1 MGRFFGALVHASLR
15 NRLFVLVA
23 AAVLV
28 AYGGFELAGMPMD
41 VFPDLNRPTV
51 TLMTE
56 AEGMAPEEVEQLVA
70 YPLETAMNGMPGVER
85 VRSVSG
91 VGLSILYVEFAWGT
105 DLYRNRQQ
113 VAERIASV
121 REQLPA
127 GVVPQMG
134 PVTSIMGEIMLVAMT
149 ADPKANEGTGGVNPM
164 QVRELVDFT
173 VRPRLLAIPGVA
185 QVIPIGGEVRQYQV
199 TPHVAQMARLDV
211 TLDDLERTVKQF
223 GANTGGGFVDQNRA
237 EYVVRNIGRTT
248 RIEDLRSLVVTMRDG
263 QAILLGQVATVDYA
277 ARFKRGDAGAGGKP
291 AVILSVQKQPG
302 ADTVP
307 LTRAVEAALGDLG
320 RTLPPGVRADQVLFR
335 QANFIEASIGN
346 VEDAMRDAV
355 IVVAVVLFAF
365 LLNLRTTA
373 ISLLAIPISVLFTV
387 LVFRLAGLSI
397 NTMTLGG
404 LAIAIGELVDDAV
417 VDVENVFR
425 RLKENRGAGSPRP
438 ALEVVAGASQEVRS
452 GIIYATII
460 VVLVFLPLFAL
471 TGIEGKLFAPLGVA
485 YIVSI
490 LGSLVTSV
498 TVTPVLCYY
507 LLPAMRRL
515 AERESP
521 LVRVLK
527 RWDARLLRWSFDK
540 LAPLMGVAAVL
551 VGLAAAGAWFLPRA
565 FLPPFN
571 EGTLTLNMTFQ
582 PGISLAESNRLGA
595 IAERLIM
602 GVPEVRSVGRRVGRA
617 ELDEHA
623 EGVHATEMDVDLRP
637 IASGGGRPKEE
648 VLADLRR
655 RVAVLPAAFNVG
667 QPIGHRLEHLL
678 SGVNAAIAVKLFG
691 DDLDTLRGL
700 AEDLRA
706 RMAGIPGL
714 VDLLVERQVRVPQ
727 LQVRLDYA
735 RAALYGVTPAALA
748 DSLEKLSNGK
758 VVSQVVDGQKRF
770 DVVLRLSDPERTT
783 EALAG
788 LLVETPKGRVPLR
801 TFADVE
807 DTDGPNQVLREN
819 GRRRIVVQANTDGS
833 DMGRIVQ
840 AIRAEAAKMALPAG
854 YSVAIE
860 GTFQAQEE
868 AARLIGVLSLVS
880 LAGIFTVLY
889 SRYRSAVLALL
900 IMGNVPLALIGS
912 VAALWIAGQ
921 PLSVASMVGFIT
933 LTGIS
938 ARNGILKVSHC
949 INLVLHE
956 GERFGPDMV
965 VRGSLERLTPVLM
978 TALSAGLALLP
989 LMPGA
994 DAPGKEILHPV
1005 AVTVFGGLVSA
1016 TLLDTLLTPALFLH
1030 LGRKPLERLMQPD
1043 ADGLRP
1049 AEAF

>member
-1 MGRFFGALVHASLR
+1 MGRLFGALVHASLH

-23 AAVLV
+23 AALLV
-28 AYGGFELAGMPMD
+28 AYGGFELSRMPVD

-56 AEGMAPEEVEQLVA
+56 AEGMAPEEVEQLVT

-127 GVVPQMG
+127 SVVPQMG

-149 ADPKANEGTGGVNPM
+149 AEDVSPM
-164 QVRELVDFT
+164 QVRELADFT

-199 TPHVAQMARLDV
+199 TPNVPQMARLDIS
-211 TLDDLERTVKQF
+211 LDEVERAVKQF

-248 RIEDLRSLVVTMRDG
+248 RIEDLRSLVVTMRAG
-263 QAILLGQVATVDYA
+263 QAITLGQVATVDFA
-277 ARFKRGDAGAGGKP
+277 ARFKRGDAGANGKP
-291 AVILSVQKQPG
+291 VVILSVQKQPG

-307 LTRAVEAALGDLG
+307 LARAVEAALADLT
-320 RTLPPGVRADQVLFR
+320 RTMPQGVRADQVLFR

-346 VEDAMRDAV
+346 VEEALRDAV
-355 IVVAVVLFAF
+355 IVVAVILFAF
-365 LLNLRTTA
+365 LLNVRTTL
-373 ISLLAIPISVLFTV
+373 ISLLAIPISILFTV
-387 LVFRLAGLSI
+387 LVFRLSGLSI

-425 RLKENRGAGSPRP
+425 RLKENREAGNPRSV
-438 ALEVVAGASQEVRS
+438 LVVVAAASQEVRS

-460 VVLVFLPLFAL
+460 VMLVFLPLFAL
-471 TGIEGKLFAPLGVA
+471 QGIEGKLFAPLGIA

-507 LLPAMRRL
+507 LIPGMKRL
-515 AERESP
+515 TERESP
-521 LVRVLK
+521 MVRVLK
-527 RWDARLLRWSFDK
+527 RWDTRLLHWSFGK
-540 LAPLMGVAAVL
+540 LAPLSFVVLAL
-551 VGLAAAGAWFLPRA
+551 VGLAAAGAWFLPRS

-571 EGTLTLNMTFQ
+571 EGTLTVSMTFQ
-582 PGISLAESNRLGA
+582 PGISLAESNRLGG

-602 GVPEVRSVGRRVGRA
+602 QVPEVKSVGRRVGRA

-623 EGVHATEMDVDLRP
+623 EGVHSTEMDVDLRP
-637 IASGGGRPKEE
+637 GRPKEQ
-648 VLADLRR
+648 VLAELRQ
-655 RVAVLPAAFNVG
+655 RVAVLPAAFNIG

-678 SGVNAAIAVKLFG
+678 SGVNAAIAVKLYG

-700 AEDLRA
+700 AEDLRT
-706 RMAGIPGL
+706 RMAAVPGL
-714 VDLLVERQVRVPQ
+714 VDVLVERQVRVPQ
-727 LQVRLDYA
+727 LQVRLDYD

-748 DSLEKLSNGK
+748 DSLEKLTNGK

-770 DVVLRLSDPERTT
+770 DVVLRLADRERTT

-819 GRRRIVVQANTDGS
+819 GRRRIVVQANTDGG
-833 DMGRIVQ
+833 DMGLAVEG
-840 AIRAEAAKMALPAG
+840 IRAAVGKLALPSG
-854 YSVAIE
+854 YSVEVE

-868 AARLIGVLSLVS
+868 AAKLIGVLSLVS
-880 LAGIFTVLY
+880 LAMIFTVLY

-938 ARNGILKVSHC
+938 ARNGILKVSHY

-956 GERFGPDMV
+956 GCAFGPEMV

-978 TALSAGLALLP
+978 TALSAGFALLP
-989 LMPGA
+989 LMLGA

-1005 AVTVFGGLVSA
+1005 AITIFGGLVSA
-1016 TLLDTLLTPALFLH
+1016 TLLDTLLTPVLFLRV
-1030 LGRKPLERLMQPD
+1030 GRKPLERLMQPD